1 MANRGKQMSEEKNK
15 TEPDRRGFLKLAS
28 LGSVAG
34 GAALIAGKPV
44 KAEAGQAVKGAGYR
58 ESEHVRAFYKSARF

>member
-1 MANRGKQMSEEKNK
+1 MSEEKKK
-15 TEPDRRGFLKLAS
+15 TGPDRRGFLKLAS

-34 GAALIAGKPV
+34 GVALAAGKPAR
-44 KAEAGQAVKGAGYR
+44 AEAGQAGKGTGYR